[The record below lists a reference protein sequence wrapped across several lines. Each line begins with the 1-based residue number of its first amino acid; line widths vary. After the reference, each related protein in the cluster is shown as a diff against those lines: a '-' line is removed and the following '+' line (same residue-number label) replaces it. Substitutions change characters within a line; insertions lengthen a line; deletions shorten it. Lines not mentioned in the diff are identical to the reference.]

1 MAWAGTARRKL
12 FCVACRVLDAPSAL
26 RPAASSAVAVFQ
38 LRRLLREPLG
48 YRSGLKFALLVVK
61 AQTDHPITVLNLLG
75 INVIDLAAVL
85 LAGESGRA
93 VVVNDLLVKAGGAPS
108 AHGQGGFLLVATRD
122 DALPAARRLGQS

>member
-38 LRRLLREPLG
+38 LRRLMREPLG

-61 AQTDHPITVLNLLG
+61 AQTDHPITVFNLTG
-75 INVIDLAAVL
+75 IDVIDLLGTVL

-93 VVVNDLLVKAGGAPS
+93 VIVNVLLGCVGEAPGV
-108 AHGQGGFLLVATRD
+108 HGQSHFLFIAT
-122 DALPAARRLGQS
+122 